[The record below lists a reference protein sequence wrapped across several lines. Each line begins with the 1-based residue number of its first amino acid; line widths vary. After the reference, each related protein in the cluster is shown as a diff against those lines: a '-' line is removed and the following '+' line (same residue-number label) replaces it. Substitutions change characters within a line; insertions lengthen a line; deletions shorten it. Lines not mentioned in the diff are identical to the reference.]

1 MTILAFLL
9 SVATVVLLHKKLVSK
24 NPKKAHRICLTGANI
39 LFSIFFITFIAV
51 INMVRDKADTY
62 IDQHINSLEKK
73 VDEIHPG
80 ALTEQMSPVDAK
92 KILVKAFEKDQNHSV
107 DEIAGNI
114 AKTFMENYTLAVL
127 KAIQSLERTNDNIS
141 VKEAILSVKE
151 IALHETMPYFG
162 LLNMALFFSYLVYIV
177 IFVAFVRILNN
188 AQNEGLFFGK
198 DADRTPLEMT
208 TKE

>member
-1 MTILAFLL
+1 
-9 SVATVVLLHKKLVSK
+9 
-24 NPKKAHRICLTGANI
+24 
-39 LFSIFFITFIAV
+39 
-51 INMVRDKADTY
+51 MVRDKADTY

-127 KAIQSLERTNDNIS
+127 NIS